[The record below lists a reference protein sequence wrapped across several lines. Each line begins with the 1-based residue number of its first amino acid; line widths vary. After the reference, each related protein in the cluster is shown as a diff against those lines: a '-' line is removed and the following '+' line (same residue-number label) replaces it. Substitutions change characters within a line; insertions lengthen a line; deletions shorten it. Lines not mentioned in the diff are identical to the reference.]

1 MPDHDRLTYHVVQA
15 YRQTE
20 EGWIADEPWSAAS
33 ADSAKAR
40 AAVLAT
46 MCTYVRAFSRSGD
59 RQLGEFE
66 EPIVLAE
73 YGTPP
78 PENDEFATW

>member
-1 MPDHDRLTYHVVQA
+1 MADHDRLTYHVVQA
-15 YRQTE
+15 YQRTE
-20 EGWIADEPWSAAS
+20 EGWIADEPWSGQTAGVVQ
-33 ADSAKAR
+33 AR

-46 MCTYVRAFSRSGD
+46 MRTYVIAFSRTGD
-59 RQLGEFE
+59 TQLGEFE
-66 EPIVLAE
+66 EPTVLAE